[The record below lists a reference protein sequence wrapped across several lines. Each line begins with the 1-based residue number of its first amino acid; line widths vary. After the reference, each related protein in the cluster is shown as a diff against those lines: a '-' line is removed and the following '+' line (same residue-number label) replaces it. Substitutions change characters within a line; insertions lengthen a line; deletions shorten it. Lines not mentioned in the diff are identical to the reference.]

1 MSLAPRAI
9 DAAERAAAE
18 RLAGSRAEIR
28 YRAACSLDDHAVK
41 LAEAC
46 LREDAAAPDS
56 GLRLAAA
63 DAALHLGGP
72 QRRC

>member
-1 MSLAPRAI
+1 VSHAPEPV
-9 DAAERAAAE
+9 DAAQRAAAE
-18 RLAGSRAEIR
+18 RLAEAPAEIR

-46 LREDAAAPDS
+46 LREDAAAPDPI
-56 GLRLAAA
+56 LRLAAA

-72 QRRC
+72 QRSC

>member
-1 MSLAPRAI
+1 MLDFLELEETVGRAWH
-9 DAAERAAAE
+9 
-18 RLAGSRAEIR
+18 RLIGNTRSWPH
-28 YRAACSLDDHAVK
+28 YPDHAVK

-46 LREDAAAPDS
+46 LREDALSPDPA
-56 GLRLAAA
+56 LRLAAA

>member
-1 MSLAPRAI
+1 MDAGERS
-9 DAAERAAAE
+9 AAERIAE
-18 RLAGSRAEIR
+18 NPAEIR

-46 LREDAAAPDS
+46 LREDALSPDPA
-56 GLRLAAA
+56 LRLAAA